1 MIAERCTD
9 GAVNGPAG
17 TAVLH
22 GGTVGIQSQMA
33 NLDFAGFIAVI
44 YLPFNH
50 EPAANAAAHVHIKGG
65 IESAACTSKGFT
77 EGCSVGIVFDDD
89 R

>member
-1 MIAERCTD
+1 
-9 GAVNGPAG
+9 
-17 TAVLH
+17 
-22 GGTVGIQSQMA
+22 MA
-33 NLDFAGFIAVI
+33 NLDFAGFVTVI
-44 YLPFNH
+44 NLPIDY
-50 EPAANAAAHVHIKGG
+50 EATADAATHVHVKGG

>member
-44 YLPFNH
+44 YLPFND

-65 IESAACTSKGFT
+65 IESAACTGLHRGLQCWHRF
-77 EGCSVGIVFDDD
+77 